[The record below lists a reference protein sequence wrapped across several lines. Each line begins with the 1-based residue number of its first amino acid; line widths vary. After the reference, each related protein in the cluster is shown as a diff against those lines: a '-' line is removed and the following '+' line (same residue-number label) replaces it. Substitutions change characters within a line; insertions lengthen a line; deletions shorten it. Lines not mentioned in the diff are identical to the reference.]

1 MVLRVSDRNYNKK
14 MPERE
19 NEEKNIKPMKLPTEN
34 YKIYEEEFQYSENN
48 KIYNQRTKS
57 VQMAFILWNSLTNIF
72 K

>member
-1 MVLRVSDRNYNKK
+1 
-14 MPERE
+14 
-19 NEEKNIKPMKLPTEN
+19 MKLPTEN